1 MDNNVLT
8 INELI
13 NIFSEHLSQ
22 YGLNGDSKQQE
33 LYKWDIISKY
43 HNSLDT
49 ESSDFAKNI
58 SEMNFLNLWYASNQ
72 RKAVQN
78 FVKYEAEKYRAL
90 HKFLYDESQ
99 PLQIRVTAFIE
110 GCNKLWSTK
119 IKQYFPYQETSS
131 CCDERLISCFLA
143 VKYPEKYTFYK
154 NDVYLNLCELFGVES
169 KKAGQKLVHF
179 YDLLNE
185 KVIPMVKANVKLCE
199 TVDSE
204 VSQKGYI
211 KSLPLT
217 AQTVI
222 WNAMQ
227 QGKFDKRQIWLF
239 FPGDDEQNFDDMVD
253 DNYVSIY
260 EWGEIGSLDNNE
272 LRDQKGIRN
281 ALKEKVD
288 DYKIK
293 EPGHSVKMLYDM
305 KHNMMLGDYLICRN
319 KDFNKIV
326 AVGEVIGGYFYNPDH
341 HVNNHCVEVKWR
353 RGEWDIKQL
362 LKESHDT
369 TSVAPRLQNV
379 TKKDW
384 AQKIIA
390 LLESHDEEEMIE
402 SKTNNGS
409 ETMEELELLKQKK
422 QIILQGAPGTGKT
435 YKTAAIAV
443 GMCNSD
449 FSDFADHQKVMNE
462 YERLQDEG
470 QIAFCTFHQ
479 SMDYEDFIE
488 GLKPEVN
495 GNAVEYNVENGIFKT
510 ICELAQTKENADI
523 TTCIDNYLQS
533 IKGYENKKTIPTLSG
548 KSELYVWWTEG
559 NDTISTRSV
568 LSKSEKGEQYSPSP
582 LNIEK
587 VKMQALGEG
596 VENNWRHYAQAFINA
611 VKKEYNLENQ
621 VSDKPY
627 VLIIDEINRG
637 NISKIF
643 GELITLLEADKR
655 SGGGT
660 HHISLKLPYSKDDFS
675 VPSNLYIIG
684 TMNTTDRSTG
694 TIDYAVRRR
703 FAFVT
708 LESKADV
715 IENWCNSQSV
725 PSDVKKAA
733 LALFAQINGIGKSD
747 NNSFIA
753 KHKASDFELEDL
765 KVGHSYFM
773 AIDMA
778 SLKLKMRYEVVPLI
792 KEYIKDGILKGM
804 SDDDKYFS
812 CWQNAECYS
821 PTITDYIEE

>member
-1 MDNNVLT
+1 MT

-13 NIFSEHLSQ
+13 NNFSEHLSQ

-33 LYKWDIISKY
+33 LYKWEIISKY
-43 HNSLDT
+43 HDKLDVD
-49 ESSDFAKNI
+49 SSDFLENLSK
-58 SEMNFLNLWYASNQ
+58 MNFLNLWYSGNQ
-72 RKAVQN
+72 RTAMKY
-78 FVKYEAEKYRAL
+78 FVEYVPNEYLSL
-90 HKFLYDESQ
+90 HQHLYDENQ
-99 PLQIRVTAFIE
+99 PLQERVTSFIK
-110 GCNKLWSTK
+110 GCDILWDTK
-119 IKQYFPYQETSS
+119 IKQNFPNKETSS
-131 CCDERLISCFLA
+131 CCDERMISCFLA
-143 VKYPEKYTFYK
+143 AKFPEKYTFYK
-154 NDVYLNLCELFGVES
+154 NEVYLNLCDLFGVES
-169 KKAGQKLVHF
+169 KKTGQKLVHF

-185 KVIPMVKANVKLCE
+185 KVIPIVKANVELCNM
-199 TVDSE
+199 VDSE
-204 VSQKGYI
+204 VGQHGYI
-211 KSLPLT
+211 TSLPLT

-222 WNAMQ
+222 WNAIR
-227 QGKFDKRQIWLF
+227 QGKFNKNQIWLF
-239 FPGDDEQNFDDMVD
+239 VPGEDIGNFDDMVD
-253 DNYVSIY
+253 NNYVSIY
-260 EWGEIGSLDNNE
+260 EWGEIGSLDNDE
-272 LRDQKGIRN
+272 LCDQKGIRN
-281 ALKEKVD
+281 ALKEKVE

-305 KHNMMLGDYLICRN
+305 KHNMKVGDYLICRN

-326 AVGEVIGGYFYNPDH
+326 AVGEITGGYFYNPDH
-341 HVNNHCVEVKWR
+341 HVNNHCVEAKWR
-353 RGEWDIKQL
+353 RGEWDITQI
-362 LKESHDT
+362 LKESRDT
-369 TSVAPRLQNV
+369 TSAAPRLQNV

-384 AQKIIA
+384 AQKIVA
-390 LLESHDEEEMIE
+390 LLENLDEEEIIE
-402 SKTNNGS
+402 GQTNNGS
-409 ETMEELELLKQKK
+409 ETMEELEILKQKK

-443 GMCNSD
+443 GMCNPT
-449 FSDFADHQKVMNE
+449 FSDFEDHQKVMDE
-462 YERLQDEG
+462 YERLQNKG

-488 GLKPEVN
+488 GLKPEVK
-495 GNAVEYNVENGIFKT
+495 GNAVEYNVENGIFKS

-523 TTCIDNYLQS
+523 ATCIDKYLQN
-533 IKGYENKKTIPTLSG
+533 IKGYENKKTIPTLTG

-568 LSKSEKGEQYSPSP
+568 LSKSEKGDQYSPSP

-596 VENNWRHYAQAFINA
+596 VENNWRQYAQAFINA
-611 VKKEYNLENQ
+611 VKKEYDLENQ

-655 SGGGT
+655 SGGGA
-660 HHISLKLPYSKDDFS
+660 HHISLKLPYSKEDFS

-708 LESKADV
+708 LESRADV

-733 LALFAQINGIGKSD
+733 LALFTQINGVGRNDSS
-747 NNSFIA
+747 SFIA

-773 AIDMA
+773 AKDMA
-778 SLKLKMRYEVVPLI
+778 GLKLKIRYEVIPLI
-792 KEYIKDGILKGM
+792 KEYIKDGILRGM
-804 SDDDKYFS
+804 PDDDKYFEK
-812 CWQNAECYS
+812 WQNAECYN
-821 PTITDYIEE
+821 PTITDYVAE